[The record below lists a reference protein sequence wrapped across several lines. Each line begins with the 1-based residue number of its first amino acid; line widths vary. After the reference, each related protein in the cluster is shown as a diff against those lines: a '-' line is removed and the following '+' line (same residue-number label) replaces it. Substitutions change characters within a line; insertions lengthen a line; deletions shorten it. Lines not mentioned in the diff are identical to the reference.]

1 MFVFILQRNAK
12 VQIHMY
18 VKVWNFTAAMLLEK
32 LIVFLSLIYHCI
44 PVSATSSYNLYEN
57 AACPGMEA
65 AGF

>member
-1 MFVFILQRNAK
+1 
-12 VQIHMY
+12 
-18 VKVWNFTAAMLLEK
+18 MLLEK
-32 LIVFLSLIYHCI
+32 RIVFLSLINHCI